1 MENDLIT
8 VVIPVYKT
16 QRFLNRCVS
25 SVVKQTHRNLQILL
39 VDDGS
44 PDSCPQIC
52 DHWAELDS
60 RITVIHKENAGV
72 GMARNTGIQYAEGAF
87 ICFLDSD
94 DYLAPQTLELAWET
108 AKRERAD
115 AVVFGFVN
123 VDAWENEIS
132 RRVPETDQ
140 SVYRGA
146 EIWEHFLPQFLEG
159 NRKTGLFPGV
169 CWSLFSMEA
178 VQRGNWRFPSERE
191 VLCEDICALLELY
204 RHVDTVAV
212 LPMALYHY
220 RKNDASLSHS
230 YRRDRFEKAKY
241 CYGQL
246 LKIAA
251 QYPKPAEI
259 VRSCGEVFL
268 SQTIAAMKQESDL
281 RDILNDET
289 LQQVVRQTQAAGWK
303 RRLLVLVMR
312 GRCVMACRFLLAAQ
326 KVKERMG

>member
-1 MENDLIT
+1 MEKDLIT
-8 VVIPVYKT
+8 VVIPVYRT
-16 QRFLNRCVS
+16 QRYLERCIR
-25 SVVKQTHRNLQILL
+25 SVAEQTYRKLQILL
-39 VDDGS
+39 IDDGS
-44 PDSCPQIC
+44 PDNCPAIC
-52 DHWAELDS
+52 DKWAEKEP
-60 RITVIHKENAGV
+60 RITVIHKKNAGL
-72 GMARNTGIQYAEGAF
+72 GMARNTGLEAARGAYV
-87 ICFLDSD
+87 CFLDSD
-94 DYLAPQTLELAWET
+94 DYLAPQALALAWKA

-123 VDAWENEIS
+123 VDAAEKELS
-132 RRVPETDQ
+132 RRVPKMDRT
-140 SVYRGA
+140 VYRGA
-146 EIWEHFLPQFLEG
+146 EIWEQFLPRFLEG
-159 NRKTGLFPGV
+159 NRKMGLFPGV

-178 VQRGNWRFPSERE
+178 VGQGNWRFPSERD

-220 RKNDASLSHS
+220 RRNDASLSHS
-230 YRRDRFEKAKY
+230 YRPDRFEKAKC

-251 QYPKPAEI
+251 QYPEPAKI

-289 LQQVVRQTQAAGWK
+289 LQQVLRQTRTAGWK
-303 RRLLVLVMR
+303 RRLLSWAMERKAETL
-312 GRCVMACRFLLAAQ
+312 CRLLLALQ
-326 KVKERMG
+326 KGKERMG